1 MFFFW
6 LKFESKVCERIFWFV
21 RYSDSPLSL
30 WFSFCY
36 YLRLW
41 ISLKLNWFQVNE
53 TIADSFGNSFT
64 SFIQSLSLLFH
75 LDLDSFFRFLC
86 CCCYKI
92 TSLVG
97 IFFLVRAKF
106 YHVFSLS
113 IIIIICEAF
122 HTLLSLFFRFCF
134 LFLDSG
140 LYAICQGLSHL
151 IHNLTQV

>member
-97 IFFLVRAKF
+97 IFFWFGPNSTMFFLSQSS
-106 YHVFSLS
+106 SLS
-113 IIIIICEAF
+113 VKRFILYF
-122 HTLLSLFFRFCF
+122 HYS
-134 LFLDSG
+134 LDSVSFFWI
-140 LYAICQGLSHL
+140 LVYMLFAKVY
-151 IHNLTQV
+151 LTWFTI